1 MKFKPSTIK
10 DIALALGLS
19 TSTVSRALRDSYEIK
34 QETKDLVIAYAKK
47 INYQANPIAQSLK
60 ERKSYSIGIIVSEI
74 ANTFFS
80 QVINGVESVAH
91 KRKYQVIITQSH
103 ESYQQERINAEY
115 LASRSIDGLLVAL
128 SSETNDPSYLA
139 DLYKMG
145 LPIVFFDRVPEHFE
159 THKVTVNNF
168 QGAFDATEYLI
179 QKGYKRIAHITNT
192 ASLSISKERLEGYQ
206 AALEKHHLEF
216 DPQLLKFCEK
226 GGMLTEE
233 LDLAAE
239 ELVSAQAEAVF
250 IASDRL
256 TTGFMLAI
264 NRLGVPAL
272 DIAGFTNS
280 EVVDLFSPAIKAV
293 RQPAFQIGQVAT
305 GLLIDMIESKYPVT
319 EFQHI
324 VLETEI

>member
-1 MKFKPSTIK
+1 
-10 DIALALGLS
+10 
-19 TSTVSRALRDSYEIK
+19 
-34 QETKDLVIAYAKK
+34 
-47 INYQANPIAQSLK
+47 
-60 ERKSYSIGIIVSEI
+60 
-74 ANTFFS
+74 
-80 QVINGVESVAH
+80 
-91 KRKYQVIITQSH
+91 
-103 ESYQQERINAEY
+103 
-115 LASRSIDGLLVAL
+115 
-128 SSETNDPSYLA
+128 
-139 DLYKMG
+139 
-145 LPIVFFDRVPEHFE
+145 
-159 THKVTVNNF
+159 
-168 QGAFDATEYLI
+168 
-179 QKGYKRIAHITNT
+179 
-192 ASLSISKERLEGYQ
+192 
-206 AALEKHHLEF
+206 
-216 DPQLLKFCEK
+216 
-226 GGMLTEE
+226 MLTEE